1 MISIISTTYD
11 SATLVIVSY
20 TAVSDLQASLKKK
33 LITLPVLSKSNDN
46 LQVYK
51 CCERR
56 INCGIFVWK

>member
-20 TAVSDLQASLKKK
+20 TAVSDLQASLKKTY
-33 LITLPVLSKSNDN
+33 TLPVLSKSNDN

-51 CCERR
+51 CCEWR